1 MTLLTFYKA
10 ETIKMKLRSPGN
22 DPRRPVHAPMHRLS
36 LLHYLKLLVT
46 PDSGSMRASGS
57 SAHRRAVFLQRIMR
71 IVAGSPVVSF

>member
-46 PDSGSMRASGS
+46 PDSGSEHLEVVLIAGLYFF
-57 SAHRRAVFLQRIMR
+57 SAL
-71 IVAGSPVVSF
+71 